1 MKWIHLISQE
11 NYPCSTIDFTG
22 ELPIQGR
29 HFQCWQESDFYT
41 NLPWPAQP
49 LFFHLAEQAQVVT
62 PFLHKFLPSPPSEG
76 KLQVPVAV
84 VSDLP
89 VCSPS
94 SCSAGG
100 AHGRGPSLPQL
111 QPGLPPRTAGR
122 LSTSVQVFVS
132 FSWCKLAQFH

>member
-1 MKWIHLISQE
+1 MISQE
-11 NYPCSTIDFTG
+11 NYSCSTLDFTG

-29 HFQCWQESDFYT
+29 HFQCWQESDFHT

-49 LFFHLAEQAQVVT
+49 SVFHSAEQAQVVT
-62 PFLHKFLPSPPSEG
+62 HFLHRFLPFTSQRGEAAGSCSSG
-76 KLQVPVAV
+76 VKT
-84 VSDLP
+84 LP

-100 AHGRGPSLPQL
+100 AHGRGPSVPQL
-111 QPGLPPRTAGR
+111 QPGLPPRTAGT

-132 FSWCKLAQFH
+132 FSWCKSAQFH